1 MSFYELA
8 KKRRSIYH
16 LGKNVKL
23 SNDEIVKLVKDI
35 IDQTPSS
42 FHSQTSRI
50 VVLLGEE
57 HDALWEIVRETLR
70 AIVGDGDFTG
80 TDNKINSFKAAKG
93 TVLFYEDKDTV
104 SGLQKQFPL
113 YADNFPVWSEH
124 STGLTQYAVWLALAE
139 VDIGAS
145 LQHYNPIIDA
155 DVAKRWD
162 IPSNWVLRAQ
172 MPFGSIESPAGD
184 KDFLDEATRYRV
196 FGA

>member
-16 LGKNVKL
+16 LGKNVNQ
-23 SNDEIVKLVKDI
+23 SNDEIVQLIKDI
-35 IDQTPSS
+35 VDQTPSS
-42 FHSQTSRI
+42 FHSQTSR
-50 VVLLGEE
+50 VVILLGKE

-70 AIVGDGDFTG
+70 PLVADGNFEA
-80 TDNKINSFKAAKG
+80 TDQKVNSFKAAKG
-93 TVLFYEDKDTV
+93 TVLFYEDKDV
-104 SGLQKQFPL
+104 VGGLQKQFPL

-155 DVAKRWD
+155 EVAKRWD
-162 IPSNWVLRAQ
+162 IPTNWVLRAQ
-172 MPFGSIESPAGD
+172 MPFGSIESPAGEKTPMD
-184 KDFLDEATRYRV
+184 ADARYRV
-196 FGA
+196 YGA

>member
-16 LGKNVKL
+16 LGKNIEL
-23 SNDEIVKLVKDI
+23 SNDKLVKLIKDI
-35 IDQTPSS
+35 VDQTPSS
-42 FHSQTSRI
+42 FHSQTSR
-50 VVLLGEE
+50 VVILLGEE
-57 HDALWEIVRETLR
+57 HDALWEITREKLR
-70 AIVGDGDFTG
+70 AIVGEDNFEG
-80 TDNKINSFKAAKG
+80 TDQKINSFKAAKG
-93 TVLFYEDKDTV
+93 TVLFYEDKDVV

-113 YADNFPVWSEH
+113 YADNFPIWSEH

-172 MPFGSIESPAGD
+172 MPFGSIESPASE
-184 KDFLDEATRYRV
+184 KNHLDEETRYRV

>member
-16 LGKNVKL
+16 LGKNVNQ
-23 SNDEIVKLVKDI
+23 SNDEIVQLIKDI
-35 IDQTPSS
+35 VDQTPSS
-42 FHSQTSRI
+42 FHSQTSR
-50 VVLLGEE
+50 VVILLGEE

-70 AIVGDGDFTG
+70 PLVADGNFEA
-80 TDNKINSFKAAKG
+80 TDQKVNSFKAAKG
-93 TVLFYEDKDTV
+93 TVLFYEDKDV
-104 SGLQKQFPL
+104 VGGLQKQFPL

-155 DVAKRWD
+155 EVAKRWD
-162 IPSNWVLRAQ
+162 IPANWVLRAQ
-172 MPFGSIESPAGD
+172 MPFGSIESPAGEKTPMD
-184 KDFLDEATRYRV
+184 ADARYRV
-196 FGA
+196 YGA